1 MNARERVLAVILIL
15 LMVGAAGGVGFWQL
29 IWSPYK
35 KHGQD
40 ITHLQKEIAE
50 LETAKLDAELTARIY
65 ETKTKKKSLPAH
77 IDLAKREYS
86 RMLTNMLR
94 KAEFDATDLK
104 VTARDPNTTN
114 VPTLAPKKYAYT
126 KLEFDVTAKGD
137 LTSVVDFLYHFYRQ
151 PLLHQITKIT
161 IVKPSGGRGRGGD
174 LDVNLLVQAIAL
186 DKAENRGVLLA
197 TLPPVTAVV
206 GGVGSTGFSRRNVES
221 GFGSPFTSADVLAR
235 AGSKETLYQNQN
247 PTAKHQPEDPW
258 LQEYRRIAGKNIFYP
273 PNPIVSKKDDNVEIK
288 RKEPDLA
295 PFVRLIQVSHN
306 EDGSALAVIFDFFNK
321 HYYEIEQEPKGST
334 RVLKFWYATREE
346 QGIVLEVKKK
356 FSDDEYDYRFLTFGS
371 EETGNERA
379 FRVKR
384 ILESDIIIEPYSAE
398 RGKLIKGPATALF
411 GGSAALALPG
421 TLYAW
426 HIGNLLKSEEE
437 GHSPTLLKVA
447 EARYALLRP
456 LNFDSPVPPPPT
468 DEGKKKEF
476 GKKKPGL

>member
-1 MNARERVLAVILIL
+1 
-15 LMVGAAGGVGFWQL
+15 MVGAAGGVGFWQL

-50 LETAKLDAELTARIY
+50 LEAAKLDAELTARIY

-86 RMLTNMLR
+86 RLLTNMLR

-137 LTSVVDFLYHFYRQ
+137 LNSVVDFLYHFYRQ

-174 LDVNLLVQAIAL
+174 LDVTLLVQAIAL

-197 TLPPVTAVV
+197 TLPPVSLLA
-206 GGVGSTGFSRRNVES
+206 GSVGSTAFSRRNVDS

-247 PTAKHQPEDPW
+247 PTAKRQPEDPW

-273 PNPIVSKKDDNVEIK
+273 PNPIVGKKEKTDEEPK
-288 RKEPDLA
+288 RREPDLA
-295 PFVRLIQVSHN
+295 PFLALIQVTHN
-306 EDGSALAVIFDFFNK
+306 DDGSALAVIRDRYNK
-321 HYYEIEQEPKGST
+321 EDYEIEQDPKGGI
-334 RVLKFWYATREE
+334 RVVKFWYSAREE
-346 QGIVLEVKKK
+346 QGIVLEIKKRYTE
-356 FSDDEYDYRFLTFGS
+356 DENDARYYYDSRSLTFGS
-371 EETGNERA
+371 KDTGNERA

-384 ILESDIIIEPYSAE
+384 ILESDIVIEPYVE
-398 RGKLIKGPATALF
+398 GRGNLMKYPVTAIF
-411 GGSAALALPG
+411 GGTAVLSIPG
-421 TLYAW
+421 TLYTW
-426 HIGNLLKSEEE
+426 HIGHLLKSEEE

-456 LNFDSPVPPPPT
+456 LNFDGPVPPPPAS
-468 DEGKKKEF
+468 DDSKKKEF
-476 GKKKPGL
+476 PKKKPPPF